1 MAPRKNQPR
10 NDRQDK
16 ILEFIRSEVER
27 RGFPP
32 SVREICDAMGIK
44 STSTVH
50 GHLRRLENRGLL
62 VRDPTKPRAI
72 EVVGMQHRTAQI
84 PLVGKA
90 PAGVPITA
98 VENVEETLAFS
109 PGLFCSD
116 EDACFA
122 LRVSGDSMINA
133 GIFDGDLSL
142 IHI

>member
-50 GHLRRLENRGLL
+50 GHLRRLEKARRKGVTPKALTEIIGRMNGY
-62 VRDPTKPRAI
+62 I
-72 EVVGMQHRTAQI
+72 NIAQEMH
-84 PLVGKA
+84 KNEA
-90 PAGVPITA
+90 
-98 VENVEETLAFS
+98 E
-109 PGLFCSD
+109 
-116 EDACFA
+116 
-122 LRVSGDSMINA
+122 
-133 GIFDGDLSL
+133 
-142 IHI
+142 

>member
-62 VRDPTKPRAI
+62 VHDPTNPRAI
-72 EVVGMQHRTAQI
+72 EVVGM
-84 PLVGKA
+84 
-90 PAGVPITA
+90 
-98 VENVEETLAFS
+98 
-109 PGLFCSD
+109 
-116 EDACFA
+116 
-122 LRVSGDSMINA
+122 
-133 GIFDGDLSL
+133 
-142 IHI
+142 

>member
-98 VENVEETLAFS
+98 VETSRKRS
-109 PGLFCSD
+109 PSRP
-116 EDACFA
+116 ASSARTRTPA
-122 LRVSGDSMINA
+122 LPCASA
-133 GIFDGDLSL
+133 ATA
-142 IHI
+142 